1 MILDRINLCVTLAT
15 GQQLQNYSAFW
26 EPL

>member
-15 GQQLQNYSAFW
+15 GQQSQNYSAFW
-26 EPL
+26 EPP